1 MRPNHFKLILFIP
14 LAILTG
20 SLVVIVPA
28 AVANPQTPIN
38 VPSGLALTLLS
49 ATVAGLSVL
58 GAARERERTL
68 SERTTKSLH
77 SYLSPLKE
85 DISEIGQS
93 YRDIDRTLLAVK
105 DDINGLKSQQRE
117 TTSHIHAVDTR
128 LASSAEN
135 ADLRSRRILNLLRK
149 GAKPNDVLNRLQAAE
164 NRLLAAYDGSSFDQ
178 SDQLAA
184 IADDL
189 ANRGGLLQETL
200 DRHLVPLRD
209 LYSQDRN
216 RMDQLAEKM
225 RLLVDIE
232 AALSALDGK
241 LDVQRTQAKEH
252 LENLSSR
259 LSTTNETRTEAL
271 TQTVRD
277 EVVSVRSHIT
287 SETADL
293 LRQTE
298 ALLQLIPRV
307 NSTTRRLPPS
317 GGWAMSADGLLLL
330 SDLVLQ
336 RQPRNIL
343 ELGSGSSTIWMGL
356 FAKQCGSKLTTVEH
370 DNHYADET
378 ARLIK
383 DFGLEDTV
391 NLRLAELTE
400 IRMNGRDAM
409 WYDPQ
414 ALEGLDGIDM
424 LVVDGPPKATGPEAR
439 LPALSMLVDSLAPNC
454 TVILDDMHRKEEQTI
469 FSRWQEAYP
478 DFKPHET
485 SSPRI
490 GVLHRGTSGQA

>member
-1 MRPNHFKLILFIP
+1 
-14 LAILTG
+14 
-20 SLVVIVPA
+20 
-28 AVANPQTPIN
+28 
-38 VPSGLALTLLS
+38 
-49 ATVAGLSVL
+49 
-58 GAARERERTL
+58 
-68 SERTTKSLH
+68 
-77 SYLSPLKE
+77 
-85 DISEIGQS
+85 
-93 YRDIDRTLLAVK
+93 
-105 DDINGLKSQQRE
+105 
-117 TTSHIHAVDTR
+117 
-128 LASSAEN
+128 
-135 ADLRSRRILNLLRK
+135 
-149 GAKPNDVLNRLQAAE
+149 
-164 NRLLAAYDGSSFDQ
+164 
-178 SDQLAA
+178 
-184 IADDL
+184 
-189 ANRGGLLQETL
+189 
-200 DRHLVPLRD
+200 
-209 LYSQDRN
+209 
-216 RMDQLAEKM
+216 
-225 RLLVDIE
+225 
-232 AALSALDGK
+232 
-241 LDVQRTQAKEH
+241 
-252 LENLSSR
+252 
-259 LSTTNETRTEAL
+259 
-271 TQTVRD
+271 
-277 EVVSVRSHIT
+277 
-287 SETADL
+287 
-293 LRQTE
+293 
-298 ALLQLIPRV
+298 
-307 NSTTRRLPPS
+307 
-317 GGWAMSADGLLLL
+317 MSADGLLLL